1 MKRINGYI
9 AAPFTP
15 MRENGALN
23 LNVIPNYADFL
34 LRNGLD
40 GAFVCGSTGEGALL
54 TLEERMAIAE
64 EWMKYSRPNF
74 KIIIHTGGTNLTDQ
88 QQLAR
93 HASDIG
99 AFAIASMAPAFLP
112 PQRNQEL
119 VQYCR
124 IIAEA
129 APDLP
134 FYYYHIPSLNNFN
147 LSVVDLLKSAD
158 GEISNF
164 AGVKYTHNDLSDLN
178 QCLFEARG
186 KFEIL
191 NGCDEIFLGALTMG
205 VKSGI
210 GGSYN
215 HCFTLYKELSF
226 AFSNNDLDKCRELQY
241 KSQLFIGILK
251 KYRGN
256 IVCGKRIMKMLG
268 LDCGPNRL
276 PLQTI
281 HPVEEKEVKEMLNK
295 IGFFDFC
302 NS

>member
-74 KIIIHTGGTNLTDQ
+74 KIIVHTGGTNLTDQ

-124 IIAEA
+124 VIAEA
-129 APDLP
+129 APDFQNLP
-134 FYYYHIPSLNNFN
+134 PLFSKEHRSAPYPSEVVSDRLPYRQSSGRIIGFAREKRKYHPDPAN
-147 LSVVDLLKSAD
+147 
-158 GEISNF
+158 
-164 AGVKYTHNDLSDLN
+164 
-178 QCLFEARG
+178 
-186 KFEIL
+186 
-191 NGCDEIFLGALTMG
+191 
-205 VKSGI
+205 
-210 GGSYN
+210 SYN
-215 HCFTLYKELSF
+215 W
-226 AFSNNDLDKCRELQY
+226 
-241 KSQLFIGILK
+241 
-251 KYRGN
+251 GN
-256 IVCGKRIMKMLG
+256 AK
-268 LDCGPNRL
+268 NR
-276 PLQTI
+276 T
-281 HPVEEKEVKEMLNK
+281 HH
-295 IGFFDFC
+295 
-302 NS
+302 